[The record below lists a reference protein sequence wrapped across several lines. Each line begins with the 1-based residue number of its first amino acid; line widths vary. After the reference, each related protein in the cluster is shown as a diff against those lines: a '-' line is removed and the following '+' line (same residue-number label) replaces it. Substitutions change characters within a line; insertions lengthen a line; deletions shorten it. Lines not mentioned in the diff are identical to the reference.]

1 MIYGKSRNVVVIQ
14 NIDSGYVEQ
23 AILILKKDL
32 GEQEY
37 YSSEDGIVKEAQ
49 RIIDRYYQSLAQSAP
64 PSGKKHT
71 LPRLFLLF
79 AAAALITTVV
89 FLLK

>member
-32 GEQEY
+32 GKQEY
-37 YSSEDGIVKEAQ
+37 FASEEGIVREAQ
-49 RIIDRYYQSLAQSAP
+49 RIIDNYMQNRIDPQIKQPKGRSVAGFFVVAAVAVIV
-64 PSGKKHT
+64 T
-71 LPRLFLLF
+71 VLL
-79 AAAALITTVV
+79 
-89 FLLK
+89 LLK

>member
-32 GEQEY
+32 GKQEY
-37 YSSEDGIVKEAQ
+37 FASEEGIVKEAQ
-49 RIIDRYYQSLAQSAP
+49 RIIDNYMQNRIDPQTKQPKGHSVA
-64 PSGKKHT
+64 G
-71 LPRLFLLF
+71 LFVVAAVAVIVTVLL
-79 AAAALITTVV
+79 
-89 FLLK
+89 LLK